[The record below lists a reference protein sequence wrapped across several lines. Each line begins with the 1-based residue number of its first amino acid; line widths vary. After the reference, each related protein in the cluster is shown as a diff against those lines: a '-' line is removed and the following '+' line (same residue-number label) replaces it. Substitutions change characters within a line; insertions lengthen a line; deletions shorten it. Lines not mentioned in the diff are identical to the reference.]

1 VCFPYDST
9 PPIQSISGS
18 AISST
23 DLILTSD
30 DGTKFLAY
38 HAVSDKPGGAG
49 VIVLPDVRGIF
60 GFYKDLADRFAEQGF
75 DAVTIDYFGRTAGT
89 GERPEEFDFMP
100 HVAETKVPNI
110 AADARAAADVLRS
123 GDANK
128 DLPLFTVGFCF
139 GGSNSWILTG
149 AGIGL
154 SGAVGFYG
162 HPTRLGRDGSAP
174 PIDRIDSFNAP
185 LLGLMGG
192 ADQGIPLEEV
202 EKFDQALDG
211 AGLEHDIH
219 VYPGAPH
226 SFFDRRFEEFADTSE
241 DAWGRVLGFIRE
253 NSVKA

>member
-1 VCFPYDST
+1 MCFPYDST
-9 PPIQSISGS
+9 PPIRPISGS

-23 DLILTSD
+23 DLILTSE

-38 HAVSDKPGGAG
+38 HAVSDKSGGPG

-60 GFYKDLADRFAEQGF
+60 GFYKELADRLAEQGF

-89 GERPEEFDFMP
+89 GDRPEDFDFMP
-100 HVAETKVPNI
+100 HVEQTKVPNI
-110 AADARAAADVLRS
+110 AADAAAAAAVLHS
-123 GDANK
+123 GDGNEGR
-128 DLPLFTVGFCF
+128 PLFTVGFCF
-139 GGSNSWILTG
+139 GGSNSWILAG

-174 PIDRIDSFNAP
+174 AIDRIDTFDAP

-192 ADQGIPLEEV
+192 EDQGIPVEEV
-202 EKFDQALDG
+202 EKFDQALDR
-211 AGLEHDIH
+211 AGVEHGIH

-226 SFFDRRFEEFADTSE
+226 SFFDRRFEEFADTSD
-241 DAWGRVLGFIRE
+241 DAWNRVLGFIRE
-253 NSVKA
+253 HSA